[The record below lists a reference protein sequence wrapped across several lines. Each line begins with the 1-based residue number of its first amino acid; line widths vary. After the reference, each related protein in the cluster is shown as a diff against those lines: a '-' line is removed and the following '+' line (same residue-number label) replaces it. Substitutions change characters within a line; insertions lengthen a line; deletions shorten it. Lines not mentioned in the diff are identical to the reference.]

1 MKTCVAAVTVCA
13 LAVLVCSSA
22 AAQSAKFGYV
32 DIQRA
37 VTESAAGKD
46 AMEKFKGTVSR
57 METTIMTE
65 KEQIERLA
73 ETMQRQSM
81 MLTDDIRR
89 EREKELLRRQR
100 DYERQVKDSQ
110 AELQIKEAELTNDIL
125 EELIPII
132 QKYGK
137 DNNYTFI
144 FERSDKVLL
153 YAVEDLNLTDTLIA
167 LFDAQYTKRKK

>member
-1 MKTCVAAVTVCA
+1 M
-13 LAVLVCSSA
+13 CSSA
-22 AAQSAKFGYV
+22 GAQNFKFGYV

-57 METTIMTE
+57 MEAAILAE
-65 KEQIERLA
+65 KEQIERLG
-73 ETMQRQSM
+73 ETMQKQSM

-110 AELQIKEAELTNDIL
+110 TELQIKEAELTNDIL
-125 EELIPII
+125 EELLPII

-137 DNNYTFI
+137 DNNFTII
-144 FERSDKVLL
+144 FEKSDKVLL
-153 YAVEDLNLTDTLIA
+153 YAVDSLNVTDAVLA